1 MPVITKRAAQAFVSP
16 GFEAPRFESEDDVSS
31 TIAAPEVVVAVPRT
45 AQTAAPIVPD
55 HVAIIMDGNGR
66 WAKSRGLPRI
76 AGHREGSRA
85 VRRVVEAAIKSGVSW
100 LTIYAFSSEN
110 WRRPAGEV
118 TDLTGLLRRYLRS
131 EIAEL
136 KQSGV
141 RLRFIGDRG
150 RFDADIQA
158 DLQAAERDTAANARL
173 NLTIALSYGARAE
186 IAAAARAALEAVRDG
201 CLDASDLGEE
211 VFARFL
217 ATAGMPDPDLII
229 RTSGE
234 QRLSNFLL
242 WQAAYAELVFLDVL
256 WPDFDQAH
264 FNLALEEFARR
275 ERRFGARND

>member
-1 MPVITKRAAQAFVSP
+1 M
-16 GFEAPRFESEDDVSS
+16 S
-31 TIAAPEVVVAVPRT
+31 TAIAAFPVAAVAAPSDAHNTAEAAVHGVPR
-45 AQTAAPIVPD
+45 

-85 VRRVVEAAIKSGVSW
+85 VRRTIEAAIQSGVSW

-110 WRRPAGEV
+110 WRRPAGEIL
-118 TDLTGLLRRYLRS
+118 DLTGLLRRYLRS
-131 EIAEL
+131 EVAEL

-141 RLRFIGDRG
+141 RLRFIGDRA
-150 RFDADIQA
+150 RFDTDIQN
-158 DLQAAERDTAANARL
+158 DLEAAERDTAANTRL
-173 NLTIALSYGARAE
+173 NLTIALTYGASAE
-186 IAAAARAALEAVRDG
+186 IAAAARAALAAVGAGSLEAAD
-201 CLDASDLGEE
+201 LSEDA
-211 VFARFL
+211 FASFL

-264 FNLALEEFARR
+264 FTAALQEFSGR
-275 ERRFGARND
+275 ERRFGARKD